1 MRIGYDKNYYK
12 NNAKVDFGGKRIG
25 KSACSFVAHTECHT
39 RIPLLVP
46 VSLCLLLIFPL
57 FAAAQDTIAA
67 ATRPVINVGA
77 VVKPRHIQL
86 GEKARLELTLS
97 GDAFIEHIKAPRF
110 NFLPAFLA
118 VPLHSE
124 TVPHLKSDKI
134 AVSMAWIYE
143 LIPQAVGDFTL
154 SDIRFDY
161 QGSLYFANPG
171 AIRVSGTD
179 TYQEALTGGVHQ
191 VEVEVDTEKPY
202 LNAPFTYT
210 FRYLYTVT
218 LPTRESPTPRLPEFR
233 DFFVEKLETPPPY
246 TRQIRG
252 KTFWVEEYGHKLYAK
267 RAGQI
272 VLAPAEL
279 LLPLPQGRRTLK
291 TKPLTLT
298 VQPLP
303 EMGRPADFS
312 GPIGEYQISAELE
325 RGWVEA
331 GSALTLTVR
340 VSGRGNLQVGEAP
353 KSPTIPGVM
362 VSGPNPSYN
371 AMPTSMAYVYT
382 LTPLRAGT
390 LRIPAITY
398 VYFDPNRATYVTI
411 QTLPIPLS
419 VRPNPNDLADIEDE
433 DRSWQFWVAL
443 LLAILLVGGLIAGF
457 FWYRA
462 RLQVPSSAA
471 SSTSIGAENSEAKDL
486 NARGS
491 AAEPTTPGSQAR
503 EAIVILANADATDA
517 VATFANGLAQ
527 VLYQYLESTLALPQ
541 RNVEA
546 VRRVGVQAQISD
558 DILSELIDLLTKCDY
573 HRFAP
578 VPLSADERD
587 ALIARAEVIIAH
599 IENLQNA

>member
-1 MRIGYDKNYYK
+1 M
-12 NNAKVDFGGKRIG
+12 DFGGKRIG
-25 KSACSFVAHTECHT
+25 RFRKRTLRTVWCVLFFT
-39 RIPLLVP
+39 
-46 VSLCLLLIFPL
+46 IFPFL
-57 FAAAQDTIAA
+57 VAAQAQIVTG
-67 ATRPVINVGA
+67 ATHATINVGA

-143 LIPQAVGDFTL
+143 LIPQAVGDFRL
-154 SDIRFDY
+154 SDIGFDY

-171 AIRVSGTD
+171 SIRVSGTD
-179 TYQEALTGGVHQ
+179 TYREALTGGVHQ

-202 LNAPFTYT
+202 INAPFTYT

-252 KTFWVEEYGHKLYAK
+252 QTFWVEEYAHKLYAK
-267 RAGQI
+267 RFGQI
-272 VLAPAEL
+272 VLEAAEL
-279 LLPLPQGRRTLK
+279 LLPLPQGRKTLK

-303 EMGRPADFS
+303 EMGRPVDFS

-325 RGWVEA
+325 RGWVEV

-340 VSGRGNLQVGEAP
+340 VSGRGNLQVGDAP

-362 VSGPNPSYN
+362 VSGPNFSYD

-382 LTPLRAGT
+382 LTPLRTGT
-390 LRIPAITY
+390 LRIPVITY
-398 VYFDPNRATYVTI
+398 AYFDPNRATYVTI
-411 QTLPIPLS
+411 QTAPIRLS
-419 VRPNPNDLADIEDE
+419 VRPDPNDIVDIETE
-433 DRSWQFWVAL
+433 DSAWQFWVAV
-443 LLAILLVGGLIAGF
+443 LLAVLVVGGLIAGYL
-457 FWYRA
+457 WYRA
-462 RLQVPSSAA
+462 RLQAPSSAS
-471 SSTSIGAENSEAKDL
+471 SSTPIGTENSEAKDL

-491 AAEPTTPGSQAR
+491 AAVPATPGSQAR
-503 EAIVILANADATDA
+503 EAIAVLADTEATDA

-527 VLYQYLESTLALPQ
+527 VLYQYLEGTLGLSQ
-541 RNVEA
+541 RNVET
-546 VRRVGVQAQISD
+546 VRQVGVQAQISE
-558 DILSELIDLLTKCDY
+558 DILAELVDLLTKCDY

-587 ALIARAEVIIAH
+587 ALIARAGAIIDA
-599 IENLQNA
+599 IENLQNG

>member
-1 MRIGYDKNYYK
+1 M
-12 NNAKVDFGGKRIG
+12 DFGGKRIG
-25 KSACSFVAHTECHT
+25 KLQKDGKREVWKDRRIGSRIFQSSRLPIFFVS
-39 RIPLLVP
+39 V
-46 VSLCLLLIFPL
+46 VFIF
-57 FAAAQDTIAA
+57 FAIEGQSQE
-67 ATRPVINVGA
+67 INVAA

-97 GDAFIEHIKAPRF
+97 GDAFIEHIKVPIF

-118 VPLHSE
+118 VPITSK

-143 LIPQAVGDFTL
+143 LIPQAVGDFAL
-154 SDIRFDY
+154 SDIGFDY

-171 AIRVSGTD
+171 SIRVSGTD
-179 TYQEALTGGVHQ
+179 TYREVLTGGVHQ
-191 VEVEVDTEKPY
+191 VEVEIDTEKPY

-233 DFFVEKLETPPPY
+233 NFFVEKLETPPPY

-252 KTFWVEEYGHKLYAK
+252 KTFWVEEYTHKLYAK
-267 RAGQI
+267 KTGQI
-272 VLAPAEL
+272 VLDPAEL

-312 GPIGEYQISAELE
+312 GPIGEYQISAELG
-325 RGWVEA
+325 RGWVEV
-331 GSALTLTVR
+331 GRALTLTVR
-340 VSGRGNLQVGEAP
+340 VSGRGNLQVGRAP
-353 KSPTIPGVM
+353 KLPTIPGVM
-362 VSGPNPSYN
+362 VGGPNPSYD

-382 LTPLRAGT
+382 LTPVRTGT
-390 LRIPAITY
+390 LHIPAITY
-398 VYFDPNRATYVTI
+398 VYFDPNRATYATT
-411 QTLPIPLS
+411 QTAPIPLS
-419 VRPNPNDLADIEDE
+419 VRPDPNAVVAAETA
-433 DRSWQFWVAL
+433 DRSWLFWVTL
-443 LLAILLVGGLIAGF
+443 LLAILVVGGLIAGF

-462 RLQVPSSAA
+462 KLQAPSSA
-471 SSTSIGAENSEAKDL
+471 SSSPSIRTDGLDNSEAKAL

-491 AAEPTTPGSQAR
+491 AVEPTTPGAQAR
-503 EAIVILANADATDA
+503 EAIDVLANTDTTDA

-527 VLYQYLESTLALPQ
+527 VLYQYLEGTLALSQ
-541 RNVEA
+541 RTVDT
-546 VRRVGVQAQISD
+546 VRQVGVQAQFSE
-558 DILSELIDLLTKCDY
+558 DILAELIDLLTKCDY

-587 ALIARAEVIIAH
+587 VLVARAAAIIDT
-599 IENLQNA
+599 IENLKNKES

>member
-1 MRIGYDKNYYK
+1 MG
-12 NNAKVDFGGKRIG
+12 FGGKRIG
-25 KSACSFVAHTECHT
+25 KLQKNGKREIWKDRRIGFRSFPSS
-39 RIPLLVP
+39 RLPIFF
-46 VSLCLLLIFPL
+46 VSVVFIF
-57 FAAAQDTIAA
+57 FAIEGQSQE
-67 ATRPVINVGA
+67 INVAA

-97 GDAFIEHIKAPRF
+97 GDAFIEHVKVPRF

-118 VPLHSE
+118 VPLHSK
-124 TVPHLKSDKI
+124 TVPYLKSDKI
-134 AVSMAWIYE
+134 SVSMAWMYE

-154 SDIRFDY
+154 SDIQFDY

-179 TYQEALTGGVHQ
+179 TYREVLTGGVHQ
-191 VEVEVDTEKPY
+191 VEVEVSTSEPY

-246 TRQIRG
+246 TRSIRG
-252 KTFWVEEYGHKLYAK
+252 KTFWVEEYTHKLYAK
-267 RAGQI
+267 KTGQI
-272 VLAPAEL
+272 VLDPAEL
-279 LLPLPQGRRTLK
+279 RLPLPQGRRTLK

-303 EMGRPADFS
+303 EMGRPANFS

-325 RGWVEA
+325 RGWVEV

-362 VSGPNPSYN
+362 VSGPNFSYD

-382 LTPLRAGT
+382 LTPLRMGT
-390 LRIPAITY
+390 LRIPAIPY

-419 VRPNPNDLADIEDE
+419 VRPSPNDIVDLETEDS
-433 DRSWQFWVAL
+433 SWRFWVAL
-443 LLAILLVGGLIAGF
+443 LLVILLVGGLIAGF
-457 FWYRA
+457 LWYRTGF
-462 RLQVPSSAA
+462 QMPSKGPA
-471 SSTSIGAENSEAKDL
+471 SRPIGTHGPENRQAKHL
-486 NARGS
+486 NTRESSG
-491 AAEPTTPGSQAR
+491 EPATPGSHAR
-503 EAIVILANADATDA
+503 EAIAALAYTDTTHD
-517 VATFANGLAQ
+517 VAKFANTLAQ
-527 VLYQYLESTLALPQ
+527 VLYQYLEGTLALSQ
-541 RNVEA
+541 RDVGT
-546 VRRVGVQAQISD
+546 VRQAGVQAQ
-558 DILSELIDLLTKCDY
+558 LSEDTLAELVDLLTKCDY
-573 HRFAP
+573 YRFAP
-578 VPLSADERD
+578 VPLRGDERD
-587 ALIARAEVIIAH
+587 ALIARAEAVIAH
-599 IENLQNA
+599 IENLQNG

>member
-1 MRIGYDKNYYK
+1 MG
-12 NNAKVDFGGKRIG
+12 FGGKRIG
-25 KSACSFVAHTECHT
+25 KSPCSFVAQTF
-39 RIPLLVP
+39 
-46 VSLCLLLIFPL
+46 SLCFLLIFPL
-57 FAAAQDTIAA
+57 FAATQKPIAA
-67 ATRPVINVGA
+67 AATHPVINVAA
-77 VVKPRHIQL
+77 VVKPRYIQL

-97 GDAFIEHIKAPRF
+97 GDAFIEHIKAPMF

-124 TVPHLKSDKI
+124 TLPHLKSDKI
-134 AVSMAWIYE
+134 AVSMAWVYE

-154 SDIRFDY
+154 SDIQFDY

-191 VEVEVDTEKPY
+191 VEVEVETSAPY
-202 LNAPFTYT
+202 INAPFTYT

-252 KTFWVEEYGHKLYAK
+252 KTFWVEEYTRKLYAK

-272 VLAPAEL
+272 VLDPAEL

-325 RGWVEA
+325 RGWVEV

-340 VSGRGNLQVGEAP
+340 VSGRGNLQVGDAP

-362 VSGPNPSYN
+362 VSGPNLSYD

-382 LTPLRAGT
+382 LTPLRTGT
-390 LRIPAITY
+390 LRIPAIPY
-398 VYFDPNRATYVTI
+398 VHFDPNRATYVTT
-411 QTLPIPLS
+411 QTAPIPLS
-419 VRPNPNDLADIEDE
+419 VRPSPNDLVDVETEDSAW
-433 DRSWQFWVAL
+433 RFWVAL
-443 LLAILLVGGLIAGF
+443 LLVILLVGGLIAGF
-457 FWYRA
+457 LWYRTGF
-462 RLQVPSSAA
+462 QMPSKGSA
-471 SSTSIGAENSEAKDL
+471 STPSGTHGPEKRQAKDL
-486 NARGS
+486 NASGS
-491 AAEPTTPGSQAR
+491 SEEPVTPGSHAR
-503 EAIVILANADATDA
+503 EAIAALANTDTTHD
-517 VATFANGLAQ
+517 VAKFANTLAQ
-527 VLYQYLESTLALPQ
+527 ALYQYLEGTLALSQ
-541 RNVEA
+541 RNVDT
-546 VRRVGVQAQISD
+546 VRQVGVQAQISE
-558 DILSELIDLLTKCDY
+558 DILAELVDLLTKCDY
-573 HRFAP
+573 YRFAP
-578 VPLSADERD
+578 VRLSGDERD
-587 ALIARAEVIIAH
+587 GLIARAEAVIDAID
-599 IENLQNA
+599 NLQNADTK